1 VNWGQF
7 LRREWGAATFV
18 VTVVAGLVAVP
29 IALVVGGNGP
39 SAPVNVP
46 VASSP
51 RTASAPSTATPA
63 QTASPS
69 PSPSKSP

>member
-51 RTASAPSTATPA
+51 RTASPPSTATPA
-63 QTASPS
+63 QTVS